1 VDLVVFW
8 IVAPVSVGAAVL
20 MLLQRNAVF
29 SALLLV
35 VNQFT
40 LAVFFAMLGAHFLAA
55 VQVIVYAGA
64 IMVLF
69 LFVIMFLGVDRREAL
84 VEPIRGQRFLA
95 LALGLLLVAA
105 VAVAVASGVGLGSE
119 PLPPFAAERDNVAAI
134 GRALFTDFVFPF
146 EVTSILLI
154 VAAIAAMVMARR
166 QARGLPDEEEIEV
179 PRELQQ
185 GPGEP
190 AARAP
195 EAAPEKAEER
205 VR

>member
-1 VDLVVFW
+1 MDLVVFW
-8 IVAPVSVGAAVL
+8 VVAPVSVGAAVL
-20 MLLQRNAVF
+20 MLLQRNAVY

-40 LAVFFAMLGAHFLAA
+40 LAVFFALLGAHFLAA

-69 LFVIMFLGVDRREAL
+69 LFVIMFLGVDRQEAL
-84 VEPIRGQRFLA
+84 VEPIQGQRFLA
-95 LALGLLLVAA
+95 ISLGLLLVAA
-105 VAVAVASGVGLGSE
+105 VGVAVAAGVGLE
-119 PLPPFAAERDNVAAI
+119 RAPPGTFPAERHNVEAI
-134 GRALFTDFVFPF
+134 GRALFTDFMFPF

-166 QARGLPDEEEIEV
+166 RARGLPDEAVEV
-179 PRELQQ
+179 SPEPAQ

-190 AARAP
+190 AAASPKRSGWRQ
-195 EAAPEKAEER
+195 ER
-205 VR
+205 VP